1 MQCPFCHWSTR
12 DLGIPDAP
20 TAGSWPEKEN
30 LNQVI
35 IGEKQPKIKIIVKM
49 TKNCQ
54 RMAKNSRKWPKT
66 AIISQKTRRILSKII
81 KKLQKNRENSK
92 KLAQKK

>member
-35 IGEKQPKIKIIVKM
+35 IGKIYEWQGIAENGHKQPK
-49 TKNCQ
+49 
-54 RMAKNSRKWPKT
+54 
-66 AIISQKTRRILSKII
+66 
-81 KKLQKNRENSK
+81 
-92 KLAQKK
+92 